1 MKEVKF
7 IRVLAKEYQKSLIGE
22 ETMQL
27 KLNALSPSRVG
38 FLAQAYL
45 ICIWCKKDLWLIFEL
60 GFCHQLRSYLLGV
73 VRATSEDQVNYYC
86 CAFGSHFIRV
96 YTTTK

>member
-7 IRVLAKEYQKSLIGE
+7 IRVSAKEYQKSLIGE

-45 ICIWCKKDLWLIFEL
+45 ICI
-60 GFCHQLRSYLLGV
+60 
-73 VRATSEDQVNYYC
+73 
-86 CAFGSHFIRV
+86 
-96 YTTTK
+96 